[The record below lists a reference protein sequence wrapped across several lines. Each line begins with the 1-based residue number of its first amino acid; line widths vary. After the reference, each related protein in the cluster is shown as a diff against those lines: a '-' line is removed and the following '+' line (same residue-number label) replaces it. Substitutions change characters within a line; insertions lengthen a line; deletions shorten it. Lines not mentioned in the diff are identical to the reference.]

1 MGVVAFG
8 LEPVTGEFPRVL
20 ARSLRVRDG
29 ERYGSYAGTVI
40 RPFTLAQVV
49 AHFLQL
55 FLATSRGQELGIDIE
70 FATRTRAPLDHIYAL
85 MRVTGIP
92 YPLRRMSSPADSP
105 FRLFGLA

>member
-49 AHFLQL
+49 A
-55 FLATSRGQELGIDIE
+55 
-70 FATRTRAPLDHIYAL
+70 
-85 MRVTGIP
+85 
-92 YPLRRMSSPADSP
+92 
-105 FRLFGLA
+105 